1 MTLVDDYS
9 CSYPYY
15 GPPTG
20 STERRKTTMVASRP
34 TSSSEHGTVIIFHIS
49 NTTYQYLIKN

>member
-20 STERRKTTMVASRP
+20 STERRKTTMVASRS
-34 TSSSEHGTVIIFHIS
+34 TSSGEHGTVIFFRIS
-49 NTTYQYLIKN
+49 NITYQYLIKN